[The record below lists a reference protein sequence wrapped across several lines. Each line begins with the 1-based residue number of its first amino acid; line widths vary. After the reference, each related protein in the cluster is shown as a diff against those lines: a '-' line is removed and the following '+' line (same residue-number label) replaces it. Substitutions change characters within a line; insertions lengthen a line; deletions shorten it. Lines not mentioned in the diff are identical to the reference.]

1 MGAGSFHGRLLPLA
15 LAQGLGVF
23 NDNAFRA
30 VTAFTALLTFKDY
43 SDNAFFLCLMT
54 AVYVLP
60 FVLFPQL
67 AGHLADRFPKRDVM
81 VVAKLAEIA
90 VMLLG
95 TLTLLRFGSWGIYP
109 VVATLFVMSTQSAF
123 FSPAY
128 NASLPEAFSESEI
141 SRANGVLG
149 MVSFIAVLV
158 GFAAGAVLTGL
169 VGGRLYLCGLVF
181 TAISGVGCLG
191 SLFIR
196 RFPAADPRRRL
207 RLNLLK
213 QFASDMRAAMAK
225 RGVFVTLCGE
235 AYFYSMGASFQI
247 MALLYAKFTLRLD
260 KVLEQGALQI
270 SMAVGMALGC
280 LLAGKASRGK
290 VELGLVPFGAAG
302 MVVCT
307 VLLLAFPGG
316 VCELGGFHFFPL
328 ALCWLGLLG
337 VAAGYFAIPQRAYQQ
352 QRADKAKRGAILASG
367 NFLTFGGILLFTV
380 ATYLLAD
387 APKSSG
393 LPNLPPEGVLLAL
406 AAATAAFTVALL
418 LVFPEVARRAVAVA
432 LTRTLYKLRVFGL
445 ENVPEEGPV
454 VLVSNHV
461 SFLDGLLITAA
472 SSRFIRVVSH
482 EDYFRLPLLGH
493 LFRFCGSISLPAE
506 EKTLERKRAFEAVK
520 RRLAEGEAVCVFP
533 EGKVT
538 LNGVMSEFK
547 EGLGHILPH
556 GRDIPVIPV
565 RLGML
570 WGGFFTYYEGRFA
583 LRVPPELPCPTS
595 VSFGKPLSH
604 KVGAFALRQAI
615 SELAADTDLI
625 PRDDERTLHYQ
636 FIKNAKRHPFRKLVG
651 EFEGEWLRAFP
662 LLVRALVLSGEV
674 RKLKPRGDY
683 VGVLLP
689 NCAAASTAIMAVLM
703 ADKSPAMLNFTTSQ
717 KTMNHCARKAGL
729 DVILTSRLFLAK
741 LNYTP
746 SASMVYLEDL
756 AKGIPFWSKLW
767 RAALAVVLPHQEL
780 AKLFSPKSHRGLDHV
795 AALLFS
801 SGSTSEPK
809 GVMLTHHN
817 FNSDVNSFIKVMACT
832 GKDRIVGNL
841 PLFHVYGFN
850 VCFWI
855 PMMFGLPVLYLRNP
869 LDAAATGNAIL
880 QEKLTLLVATPTF
893 LMTYLRKCP
902 PEQFQSLRLV
912 IVGAERARQDLID
925 KFRELTGKTPIEG
938 YGCTELSPVVS
949 INLAN
954 SVLDLGIKPGRH
966 GSVGHPMPGVCVKIV
981 DPETRKAVPPDHEG
995 LLLVKGPIVMKGY
1008 LGEPER
1014 TAAAIKDGW
1023 YDTGDIGKMDAA
1035 GFLSITGRLARFSK
1049 IGGEM
1054 VPHELVEVAIHE
1066 LLAAEERKVVVAG
1079 VPDKAKGERLLILHA
1094 GLPLSP
1100 ERIVEA
1106 LRAKGLPN
1114 LWIPKAADFVK
1125 IDAFP
1130 ILGNGKLDIRSLA
1143 VLAAGLAAERA

>member
-1 MGAGSFHGRLLPLA
+1 MGQRSFHGRLLPLA

-30 VTAFTALLTFKDY
+30 VTAFTALLTFKGY

-60 FVLFPQL
+60 FVLFPPL

-81 VVAKLAEIA
+81 VVTKFAEIV

-109 VVATLFVMSTQSAF
+109 VVATLFVMSTHSAC

-128 NASLPEAFSESEI
+128 NASLPETFSESEI

-149 MVSFIAVLV
+149 MVSFIAVLT
-158 GFAAGAVLTGL
+158 GFAAGAVLTGV
-169 VGGRLYLCGLVF
+169 VGGRLYLCGLCF
-181 TAISGVGCLG
+181 TALAAVGFLG
-191 SLFIR
+191 SLFVR
-196 RFPAADPRRRL
+196 RCPAADPRRRL

-235 AYFYSMGASFQI
+235 AYFYAMGASVQI
-247 MALLYAKFTLRLD
+247 VVLLFAKFTLGLE
-260 KVLEQGALQI
+260 KALEQGALQI
-270 SMAVGMALGC
+270 SMAVGMAAGC
-280 LLAGKASRGK
+280 LLAGKASRDK

-307 VLLLAFPGG
+307 CLLLALPGH

-328 ALCWLGLLG
+328 ALLWLGLLG

-367 NFLTFGGILLFTV
+367 NFLTFGGILLFTA
-380 ATYLLAD
+380 ATYLLAG
-387 APKSSG
+387 APKSGG
-393 LPNLPPEGVLLAL
+393 LPPGMVLLAL

-418 LVFPEVARRAVAVA
+418 VVFPEVARRAVAVA
-432 LTRTLYKLRVFGL
+432 LTRTVYKLRVFGA
-445 ENVPEEGPV
+445 EHVPEEGPV

-472 SSRFIRVVSH
+472 SSRFIRIVTH
-482 EDYFRLPLLGH
+482 EDYFKIPVLRH
-493 LFRFCGSISLPAE
+493 LFRFCGSICLPAE
-506 EKTLERKRAFEAVK
+506 EKPLERKRAFEQVK

-538 LNGVMSEFK
+538 LNGVMSEFR

-556 GRDIPVIPV
+556 GGAIPVVPV

-570 WGGFFTYYEGRFA
+570 WGGPFTYYEGRYA
-583 LRVPPELPCPTS
+583 LRVPPELPCPAS

-604 KVGAFALRQAI
+604 KVGAFALRQTI
-615 SELAADTDLI
+615 SELAADTDLV
-625 PRDDERTLHYQ
+625 PRDSERTLHYQ

-651 EFEGEWLRAFP
+651 EFEGKWLRAFP
-662 LLVRALVLSGEV
+662 ALVRALVLSGEV
-674 RKLKPRGDY
+674 RKLKAKGDY

-717 KTMNHCARKAGL
+717 KTMNHCANKAGL

-741 LNYTP
+741 LNYAH
-746 SASMVYLEDL
+746 SSSMVYLEDL
-756 AKGIPFWSKLW
+756 AKAIPLWSKLW
-767 RAALAVVLPHQEL
+767 RAALAVLLPHQEL

-817 FNSDVNSFIKVMACT
+817 LNSDVNSFIKVMACT

-855 PMMFGLPVLYLRNP
+855 PMMLGLRVLYLRNP
-869 LDAAATGNAIL
+869 LDAVSTGKAIL

-893 LMTYLRKCP
+893 LMTYLRKCL

-912 IVGAERARQDLID
+912 VVGAERARQDLID
-925 KFRELTGKTPIEG
+925 KFRERTGKTPIEG

-954 SVLDLGIKPGRH
+954 SVLDLGIKSGRP
-966 GSVGHPMPGVCVKIV
+966 GSVGHPMPGVCVKVV
-981 DPETRKAVPPDHEG
+981 DPDTRKTLPPDREG

-1014 TAAAIKDGW
+1014 TAAAIQDGW

-1035 GFLSITGRLARFSK
+1035 GFLSITGRLSRFSK

-1054 VPHELVEVAIHE
+1054 VPHELVETALHE
-1066 LLAAEERKVVVAG
+1066 LLAAEERKVVVTG
-1079 VPDKAKGERLLILHA
+1079 VPDQAKGERLLVLHA
-1094 GLPLSP
+1094 GLPLPP
-1100 ERIVEA
+1100 ERLVEA

-1114 LWIPKAADFVK
+1114 LWIPKAADFVQ

-1143 VLAAGLAAERA
+1143 TLAAGLGAERA